1 MKSLLTS
8 LLRPIALTAIVSLAT
23 SATFGKSAAND
34 RAEQLL
40 ARHGSV
46 EVSAVGEYVEIG
58 TFLIQVA
65 VTLGTPDHKL
75 ADGTWLYSRKR
86 IENSEVQGTL
96 VVRFTGGRVSALT
109 LATPAV
115 VAVLR
120 DAQSPNKTK
129 GLVASQ
135 QHR

>member
-1 MKSLLTS
+1 MKTFLTS
-8 LLRPIALTAIVSLAT
+8 SLRTVALASTLFVLAT
-23 SATFGKSAAND
+23 AAPAKNAAND

-46 EVSAVGEYVEIG
+46 EVSAVGAYVEIG

-65 VTLGTPDHKL
+65 VTLGNPDHKL

-86 IENSEVQGTL
+86 IENSEAQGTL
-96 VVRFTGGRVSALT
+96 VMRFTNGRVSSLT

-115 VAVLR
+115 VAALR
-120 DAQSPNKTK
+120 DTQSPNRTK

-135 QHR
+135 QPR

>member
-1 MKSLLTS
+1 MKTFLTS
-8 LLRPIALTAIVSLAT
+8 SLRAAALASTLFVFVTTA
-23 SATFGKSAAND
+23 SAKNTAAD

-46 EVSAVGEYVEIG
+46 EVSAIGDYVEIG
-58 TFLIQVA
+58 TFLIQVS
-65 VTLGTPDHKL
+65 VTLGAPDNKL

-86 IENSEVQGTL
+86 IENSEAQGTL
-96 VVRFTGGRVSALT
+96 VVRFTNGRVSSLT

-115 VAVLR
+115 VAALR
-120 DAQSPNKTK
+120 DAPSPNKTK
-129 GLVASQ
+129 NLVASQ

>member
-1 MKSLLTS
+1 MITLLTS
-8 LLRPIALTAIVSLAT
+8 SLRAAALASTLFVFVTTA
-23 SATFGKSAAND
+23 SAKNTAAD

-46 EVSAVGEYVEIG
+46 EVSAIGDYVEIG
-58 TFLIQVA
+58 TFLIQVS
-65 VTLGTPDHKL
+65 VTLGAPDNKL

-86 IENSEVQGTL
+86 IENSEAQGTL
-96 VVRFTGGRVSALT
+96 VVRFTNGRVSSLT

-115 VAVLR
+115 VAALR